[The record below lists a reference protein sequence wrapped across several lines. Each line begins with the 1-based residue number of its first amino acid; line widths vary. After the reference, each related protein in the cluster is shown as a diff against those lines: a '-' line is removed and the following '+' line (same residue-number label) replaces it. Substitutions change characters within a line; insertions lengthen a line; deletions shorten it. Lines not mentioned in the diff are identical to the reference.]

1 MPLTATTNEPPFNP
15 VSRTDQAHIDRL
27 QTILGM
33 KTMEFRAFCYTAKL
47 GPFSPP
53 VTFAP
58 QEATPAD

>member
-27 QTILGM
+27 QTILAM
-33 KTMEFRAFCYTAKL
+33 QPMEFRPLCWPAKL
-47 GPFSPP
+47 GPFSPL

-58 QEATPAD
+58 KEADHAD